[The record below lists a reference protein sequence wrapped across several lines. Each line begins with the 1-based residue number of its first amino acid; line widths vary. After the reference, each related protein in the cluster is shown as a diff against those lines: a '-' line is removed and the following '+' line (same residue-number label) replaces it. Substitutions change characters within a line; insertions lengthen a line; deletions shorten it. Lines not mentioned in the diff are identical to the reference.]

1 MLAFF
6 YYWFWLSNNH
16 TTNLRYTCYL
26 LLKQRSS
33 TSAQCSTFW
42 CFYPRNFN
50 VTVTNPHLLPQKTSL
65 AFFFFNNNIYHRVRL
80 AYLTCWRANRLRR
93 TWKERS
99 ETKRCWSVKSQ
110 ICLTKGKKKDVWLYT
125 ERAVNWG
132 DLTVL
137 LDHKTQEKM
146 KISFRKLMKAHSTM

>member
-26 LLKQRSS
+26 LFKQRSC

-50 VTVTNPHLLPQKTSL
+50 VTVTNPHLLPQKNFSCFL
-65 AFFFFNNNIYHRVRL
+65 FLHNNIYHRVRL

-110 ICLTKGKKKDVWLYT
+110 IWPKEKKKTYDCIQRGQLT
-125 ERAVNWG
+125 EVIW
-132 DLTVL
+132 
-137 LDHKTQEKM
+137 Q
-146 KISFRKLMKAHSTM
+146 SFCTIKLRKNENFVP